1 MWFIFAQKSQQMK
14 HFVFSMMCAA
24 TLFSA
29 GTANAQLGVKKV
41 ASKIVPKVTI
51 GVKLGMNMQ
60 KLDGDL
66 PDSKYKSGIVGGAFV
81 SVDRKKVGIRVEGLL
96 KTAKLSIYNTN
107 NVKVNAVFVD
117 VPLLLEY
124 KIVPRIWIQAGPQF
138 SSMLSAKSTNGDD
151 AKSAFNTSDVSAVI
165 GIEAALPLKL
175 TVGARYIYGFNNLNG
190 ATYGGELKS
199 RSLQF
204 SIGYRFMN

>member
-14 HFVFSMMCAA
+14 HFVFSTMCAA
-24 TLFSA
+24 ALLTA
-29 GTANAQLGVKKV
+29 ATANAQLGVKKV
-41 ASKIVPKVTI
+41 ASKVVPKVTI

-60 KLDGDL
+60 KLDGTQYE
-66 PDSKYKSGIVGGAFV
+66 SKFKSGILGGAFV

-96 KTAKLSIYNTN
+96 KSAKYTQVLN
-107 NVKVNAVFVD
+107 NMKVNALYVD

-124 KIVPRIWIQAGPQF
+124 KIVPRLWIQAGPQF
-138 SSMLSAKSTNGDD
+138 SSMLTAKNTNGDD
-151 AKSAFNTSDVSAVI
+151 VKSRFNTNDVSAVI

-175 TVGARYIYGFNNLNG
+175 TVGARYIYGFNNLNEG
-190 ATYGGELKS
+190 SYGGELKS

>member
-41 ASKIVPKVTI
+41 TSKIVPKVTI

-60 KLDGDL
+60 KLDGTQYE
-66 PDSKYKSGIVGGAFV
+66 SKFKSGIVGGAFV

-96 KTAKLSIYNTN
+96 KSAKYTQVLN
-107 NVKVNAVFVD
+107 NMKVNALYVD

-124 KIVPRIWIQAGPQF
+124 KIVPRLWIQAGPQF
-138 SSMLSAKSTNGDD
+138 SSMLTAKNTNGDD
-151 AKSAFNTSDVSAVI
+151 VKSRFNTNDVSAVI

-175 TVGARYIYGFNNLNG
+175 TVGARYIYGFNNLNEG
-190 ATYGGELKS
+190 SFGGELKS

>member
-1 MWFIFAQKSQQMK
+1 MK
-14 HFVFSMMCAA
+14 NFVFSMMCAA
-24 TLFSA
+24 TLLNASA
-29 GTANAQLGVKKV
+29 ASAQLGVKKV
-41 ASKIVPKVTI
+41 ASKVVPKVTI

-60 KLDGDL
+60 KLDGNQYEA
-66 PDSKYKSGIVGGAFV
+66 KYKSGIVGGAFV
-81 SVDRKKVGIRVEGLL
+81 SVDRKKIGIRVEGLL
-96 KTAKLSIYNTN
+96 KTAKYSIYNTN
-107 NVKVNAVFVD
+107 MKVNAVYVD

-138 SSMLSAKSTNGDD
+138 SSMLSAKNTNDVD
-151 AKSAFNTSDVSAVI
+151 VKSAFNTSDVSAVI

-175 TVGARYIYGFNNLNG
+175 TVGARYIYGFSDLNG
-190 ATYGGELKS
+190 GTVGGELKS

>member
-1 MWFIFAQKSQQMK
+1 MWFIFDKNLQQMK

-24 TLFSA
+24 TLLSA
-29 GTANAQLGVKKV
+29 DAANAQLGVKKV
-41 ASKIVPKVTI
+41 ASKVVPKVTI

-60 KLDGDL
+60 KLDGTQYEA
-66 PDSKYKSGIVGGAFV
+66 KYKSGIVGGAFV
-81 SVDRKKVGIRVEGLL
+81 SVDRKKVGIRIEGLL
-96 KTAKLSIYNTN
+96 KTAKYSIYNTN
-107 NVKVNAVFVD
+107 MKVNAVYVD

-124 KIVPRIWIQAGPQF
+124 KIVPRLWIQAGPQF
-138 SSMLSAKSTNGDD
+138 SSMLTAKNTNGDD
-151 AKSAFNTSDVSAVI
+151 VKSAFNTSDVSAVV

-175 TVGARYIYGFNNLNG
+175 TVGARYIYGFSDLN
-190 ATYGGELKS
+190 ALSYGGNIKS

>member
-1 MWFIFAQKSQQMK
+1 MWFIFAKKSQQMK
-14 HFVFSMMCAA
+14 HFVFSTMCAA
-24 TLFSA
+24 TLLTA
-29 GTANAQLGVKKV
+29 ATANAQLGVKKV
-41 ASKIVPKVTI
+41 ASKVVPKVTI

-60 KLDGDL
+60 KLDGNQYEA
-66 PDSKYKSGIVGGAFV
+66 KYKSGIVGGAFV

-96 KTAKLSIYNTN
+96 KTAKYSIYNTN
-107 NVKVNAVFVD
+107 MKVNAVYVD

-124 KIVPRIWIQAGPQF
+124 KIVPRLWIQAGPQF
-138 SSMLSAKSTNGDD
+138 SSMLSAKNTNDVD
-151 AKSAFNTSDVSAVI
+151 VKSAFNTSDVSAVI

-175 TVGARYIYGFNNLNG
+175 TVGARYIYGFSDLNG
-190 ATYGGELKS
+190 GTVGGELKS

>member
-1 MWFIFAQKSQQMK
+1 MK
-14 HFVFSMMCAA
+14 HFVFSTMCAA
-24 TLFSA
+24 TLLTA
-29 GTANAQLGVKKV
+29 ATANAQLGVKKV
-41 ASKIVPKVTI
+41 ASKVVPKVTI

-60 KLDGDL
+60 KLDGNQYEA
-66 PDSKYKSGIVGGAFV
+66 KYKSGIVGGAFV

-96 KTAKLSIYNTN
+96 KTAKYSIYNTN
-107 NVKVNAVFVD
+107 MKVNAVYVD

-124 KIVPRIWIQAGPQF
+124 KIVPRLWIQAGPQF
-138 SSMLSAKSTNGDD
+138 SSMLSAKNTNDVD
-151 AKSAFNTSDVSAVI
+151 VKSAFNTSDVSAVI

-175 TVGARYIYGFNNLNG
+175 TVGARYIYGFSDLNG
-190 ATYGGELKS
+190 GTVGGELKS

>member
-1 MWFIFAQKSQQMK
+1 MK
-14 HFVFSMMCAA
+14 HFVFSTMCAA
-24 TLFSA
+24 ALLTA
-29 GTANAQLGVKKV
+29 ATANAQLGVKKV
-41 ASKIVPKVTI
+41 ASKVVPKVTI

-107 NVKVNAVFVD
+107 VKVNAVFVD

-124 KIVPRIWIQAGPQF
+124 KIVPRLWIQAGPQF
-138 SSMLSAKSTNGDD
+138 SSMLSAKSTDGVD
-151 AKSAFNTSDVSAVI
+151 AKSVFNTSDVSAVI